1 MRKTLLLTF
10 LLLLPTLAMA
20 QKNRKCTEQD
30 LPIKERKVFIRNAEE
45 MLRTYYSQL
54 PLAIS
59 DPMVQESFIEQ
70 FMTADATRYK
80 PEFPYQIPSDAQ
92 YLKPDQYL
100 LELDKTFA
108 GKDAENIQFLAD
120 NIQIDTDDF
129 YMNSLISCYLIA
141 TYDLTLTEGG
151 TLHYK
156 RRCKAY
162 CLFPKASVS
171 INVLLMQV
179 EPVKDIVPWKAP
191 QPKNVATSSN
201 ANTGQDSW
209 EKTSV
214 RQLEANSS
222 IWPDNNDKPWPIVT
236 YKWMEDHILIFVCI
250 WFGLYVVAFLYQ
262 LIAER
267 EDWEWSFSFFETVSD
282 NCFENIFSI
291 LAAILFFSISA
302 VMIVLWLISLFY

>member
-10 LLLLPTLAMA
+10 LLLLPALAMA

-80 PEFPYQIPSDAQ
+80 PEFTYQIPSDGQ

-100 LELDKTFA
+100 LELDKTFE
-108 GKDAENIQFLAD
+108 GKDADNLQFLAD

-141 TYDLTLTEGG
+141 SYDLTLTEGG
-151 TLHYK
+151 TLRYK

-191 QPKNVATSSN
+191 QPKNVTTSSN

-209 EKTSV
+209 EDTSA
-214 RQLEANSS
+214 RQPTANTS
-222 IWPDNNDKPWPIVT
+222 IWPDNNDKPWPIVALEWLKNQT
-236 YKWMEDHILIFVCI
+236 LIIVSSI
-250 WFGLYVVAFLYQ
+250 FGLYAIAFFFQLYK
-262 LIAER
+262 ER
-267 EDWEWSFSFFETVSD
+267 KNWSWSETYFDSVWGDSLFNPVGILGCIIFIIYVFSVP
-282 NCFENIFSI
+282 
-291 LAAILFFSISA
+291 
-302 VMIVLWLISLFY
+302 VLWFISLFY